1 MATPKQEAHWQA
13 TKRLMIITMLLWF
26 FFSTVI
32 FMFAADIN
40 GVKFLGYPLGYY
52 MTAQGSML
60 AFIIMIFWSN
70 NRQEKIDREFGFSDE
85 DREDVE

>member
-26 FFSTVI
+26 FFSTVV

-85 DREDVE
+85 DREDEE

>member
-85 DREDVE
+85 DREDE

>member
-26 FFSTVI
+26 FFSTVV

-70 NRQEKIDREFGFSDE
+70 NRQEKIDREYGFSDE
-85 DREDVE
+85 DREDE

>member
-13 TKRLMIITMLLWF
+13 TKRLMIITMSLWF
-26 FFSTVI
+26 FFSTVV

-40 GVKFLGYPLGYY
+40 SVKFLGYPLGYY

-70 NRQEKIDREFGFSDE
+70 NRQEKIDREYGFSDE
-85 DREDVE
+85 DREDD

>member
-26 FFSTVI
+26 FFSTVV

-60 AFIIMIFWSN
+60 AFIVMIFWSN

-85 DREDVE
+85 DREDE

>member
-26 FFSTVI
+26 FFSTVV

-85 DREDVE
+85 DREDE